1 MTGRRRTAGGQA
13 LVELALVLP
22 VLLLL
27 GLASSAIVLL
37 ARTQMAMATATS
49 AAALVAA
56 RAPDATAACSG
67 ARLQLATSIAESGGL
82 LPASPT
88 DSLGGRCAGPLPAP
102 AAPGSSG
109 SYFIWLGLGG
119 ITDTFCRRGI
129 PVAGALTD
137 GDVVVS
143 LTYRPNLSW
152 IPMVGGWISPVL
164 SSRSVQKVDPFRSR
178 DPSQDPTGDY
188 C

>member
-1 MTGRRRTAGGQA
+1 
-13 LVELALVLP
+13 VELALVLP

-27 GLASSAIVLL
+27 GLAAAAIVQV
-37 ARTQMAMATATS
+37 ARTQLALAAAAS

-56 RAPDATAACSG
+56 RAPDATAACTESR
-67 ARLQLATSIAESGGL
+67 AQLATSISDSGGL
-82 LPASPT
+82 IPSALIDRFS
-88 DSLGGRCAGPLPAP
+88 GRCSGPLPSGRSP
-102 AAPGSSG
+102 ADPN

-119 ITDTFCRRGI
+119 VQDTFCRRGT
-129 PVAGALTD
+129 PVRGPVTD

-152 IPMVGGWISPVL
+152 LPLVGSWLSPEL
-164 SSRSVQKVDPFRSR
+164 SAQSVQKVDPFRSR
-178 DPSQDPTGDY
+178 DPSQDPTGDN